1 MPCVRRHSASA
12 PAAELSDSRGQTDSS
27 ALRDDNAVCACGL
40 CRTDD
45 GTQIMRVLDAV
56 ADNDERH
63 LTALLGDAENIVE
76 RDVLLCR
83 RLCDNA
89 LMVAGRAHAVQLAPV
104 AGDDRNAMPARFC
117 RHITDVCAFGH
128 KHLIHCTAC
137 AQRFE
142 DGVASLDQRAV
153 ILNRTQELAALAGEV
168 GHICRRTL
176 EVPQVLSCKGM
187 TTLLFSERPAL
198 RAVFGG
204 GRRCRPGRGF
214 RRCGAAILQPYG
226 GADDLM

>member
-1 MPCVRRHSASA
+1 
-12 PAAELSDSRGQTDSS
+12 
-27 ALRDDNAVCACGL
+27 
-40 CRTDD
+40 
-45 GTQIMRVLDAV
+45 MRVLDAV

-117 RHITDVCAFGH
+117 RHIT
-128 KHLIHCTAC
+128 
-137 AQRFE
+137 E

-153 ILNRTQELAALAGEV
+153 ILNRRTASVFFICHKFLRSKMRNNFAYPQILSVSFIIHTSRLFFNVRHENYTNIAAK
-168 GHICRRTL
+168 
-176 EVPQVLSCKGM
+176 VL
-187 TTLLFSERPAL
+187 P
-198 RAVFGG
+198 
-204 GRRCRPGRGF
+204 
-214 RRCGAAILQPYG
+214 
-226 GADDLM
+226 